1 MIHCLTHLC
10 VCEKEEIQ
18 TGPYPMNILWNEGQL
33 SATLQRWGIVWKK
46 GGNHDSERE
55 AIF

>member
-1 MIHCLTHLC
+1 
-10 VCEKEEIQ
+10 
-18 TGPYPMNILWNEGQL
+18 MNILWNEAQV

-46 GGNHDSERE
+46 GGNQDSEGE